1 MKIYHILS
9 DIIKATVENM
19 TRNALL
25 NSYMWYHGS
34 GHPRGEK
41 RIKNA
46 VNRKSG
52 SAEEESWF

>member
-1 MKIYHILS
+1 M
-9 DIIKATVENM
+9 ENM